1 MSFDN
6 NNNNNNIRGPEDW
19 LWRFFSSSGLPAMLS
34 GNVRSGRRTAD
45 WFGDDDD
52 DDTFAGFDQMRRQ
65 IERMFEEQQLEDVQ
79 AKAPK
84 ELVREYETPEGGK
97 VREIGPIVYGYSAT
111 IGPDGKPRVR
121 EFGNVRPGM
130 KVGGISSSTG
140 TGLRGAGERA
150 REVGGGATQITAG
163 REPLSDVIT
172 TDKEVK
178 VVVELPGANK
188 ENIKVNAYEGSVEVK
203 ADAQDRKYR
212 RVIDIPA
219 VAAANIDVQ
228 SVKSTF
234 KNGLLEIVFK
244 RKDKPKGKEVKV
256 E

>member
-1 MSFDN
+1 MSFGN
-6 NNNNNNIRGPEDW
+6 NVEPEDW
-19 LWRFFSSSGLPAMLS
+19 FTRFFGSS
-34 GNVRSGRRTAD
+34 RRGRRTDD
-45 WFGDDDD
+45 WFGN
-52 DDTFAGFDQMRRQ
+52 TFAGFDQMRRQ
-65 IERMFEEQQLEDVQ
+65 MEKMFEEHLEDMQ
-79 AKAPK
+79 TKAPK

-97 VREIGPIVYGYSAT
+97 VREVGPIVYGYSAT
-111 IGPDGKPRVR
+111 VGPDGKPRIR

-130 KVGGISSSTG
+130 KAGISTSD
-140 TGLRGAGERA
+140 GLRGAGE
-150 REVGGGATQITAG
+150 GATQITAE

-178 VVVELPGANK
+178 VANK

-212 RVIDIPA
+212 RVVDIPA
-219 VAAANIDVQ
+219 ADIDLQ

-244 RKDKPKGKEVKV
+244 RKEKPKGKEVNI